1 MAKLQMIDGVPH
13 RMRRG
18 KLVEIPK
25 EWLGKVPSGQTMRE
39 RKRTAT
45 IKKRNRGHGNIKG
58 DGRH

>member
-1 MAKLQMIDGVPH
+1 MAKLHTIDGVPH

-25 EWLGKVPSGQTMRE
+25 EWYGKIPSGQTMRE
-39 RKRTAT
+39 RKRKAV
-45 IKKRNRGHGNIKG
+45 IKKRTRGKGNVKG